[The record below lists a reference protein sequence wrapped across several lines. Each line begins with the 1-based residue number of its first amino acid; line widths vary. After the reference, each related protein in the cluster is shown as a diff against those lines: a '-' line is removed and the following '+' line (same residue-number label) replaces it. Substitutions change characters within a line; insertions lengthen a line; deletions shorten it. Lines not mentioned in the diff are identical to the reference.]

1 MKLLFFVNT
10 YGFYDGEKRDKIEGY
25 FGLDR
30 LFTQEQLEDFVK
42 NLPERYKSYALDC
55 IDDVCSV
62 ESGETVIH
70 LSDKKTIIEQTAT
83 VKFTD
88 DCKMTIGE
96 KFVVTLDYIS
106 LYDSLCDSLQ

>member
-1 MKLLFFVNT
+1 MRLQFFINT
-10 YGFYDGEKRDKIEGY
+10 YSYYNGEKRDKIEGH
-25 FGLDR
+25 FGLDK

-42 NLPERYKSYALDC
+42 NLPERYKSYVLDT
-55 IDDVCSV
+55 IEDAYRV

-70 LSDKKTIIEQTAT
+70 LSDKKTIIEQEAT
-83 VKFTD
+83 IEFAD
-88 DCKMTIGE
+88 DCRQKIGE